1 MAQQHALEH
10 ERVRIAQDLHDDL
23 GAGLAQIS
31 FASAMAQNPAMA
43 PEAGRELLGEVGGR
57 ARELVTALDEIV
69 WAVNPKNDSVLSLSS
84 YCCLFAQSFL
94 KNTPMSCR
102 LELAADLPA
111 TPLSSEQRHHLFLAV
126 KQAVHNA
133 VQHSGGSVL
142 TLSISVQDGALCI
155 AVADN
160 GGGIPPGPPPPSADG
175 LAGMSRR
182 LANLGGQCEIARAP
196 AGGTRV
202 LFRLP
207 LARPIVNRENTP

>member
-1 MAQQHALEH
+1 
-10 ERVRIAQDLHDDL
+10 
-23 GAGLAQIS
+23 
-31 FASAMAQNPAMA
+31 
-43 PEAGRELLGEVGGR
+43 VGGR